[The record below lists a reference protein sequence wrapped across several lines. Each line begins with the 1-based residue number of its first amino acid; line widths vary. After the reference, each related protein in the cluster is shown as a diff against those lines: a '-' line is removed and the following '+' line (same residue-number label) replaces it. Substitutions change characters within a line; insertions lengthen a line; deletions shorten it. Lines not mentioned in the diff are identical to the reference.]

1 MTKSVA
7 EVSLRKAAIVTG
19 TAILIMTVAAV
30 SAANFTIG
38 SLVVKND
45 PTATLKNITA
55 SEFLF
60 RFGVFSWIVTLLC
73 DVLASWGLYIFL
85 KPVNKELSLLMAW
98 FRIVYVAIL
107 GAALLNYVNVLSLI
121 SSAKSASAL
130 GGDQLQAQVMMF
142 VNGFSNTWSV
152 GLIVFGFHLLL
163 LGYLGFK
170 SGYIPKTFGVL
181 LIIASAGYV
190 ITSLGNLL
198 LANYDNYR
206 MTLQIIFMVP
216 MLSEVA
222 LGLWLLI
229 KGGKVT

>member
-1 MTKSVA
+1 MVKPIA
-7 EVSLRKAAIVTG
+7 DISLRKAAIISG
-19 TAILIMTVAAV
+19 ISILIMTIAAAV
-30 SAANFTIG
+30 ATDFTIG

-45 PTATLKNITA
+45 PAATLKKITA
-55 SEFLF
+55 SEMLF
-60 RFGVFSWIVTLLC
+60 RFGVLSWIVTLLC

-107 GAALLNYVNVLSLI
+107 GAALLNYVNVLSLVNN
-121 SSAKSASAL
+121 AKLASAFD
-130 GGDQLQAQVMMF
+130 GDQLQSQVMLF
-142 VNGFSNTWSV
+142 INGFSDTWSI
-152 GLIVFGFHLLL
+152 GLIVFGFHILL

-170 SGYIPKTFGVL
+170 SGYIPKIFGVL

-190 ITSLGNLL
+190 ITNLGKLL
-198 LANYDNYR
+198 LPDYDNYR
-206 MTLQIIFMVP
+206 TTLVLIFIAP